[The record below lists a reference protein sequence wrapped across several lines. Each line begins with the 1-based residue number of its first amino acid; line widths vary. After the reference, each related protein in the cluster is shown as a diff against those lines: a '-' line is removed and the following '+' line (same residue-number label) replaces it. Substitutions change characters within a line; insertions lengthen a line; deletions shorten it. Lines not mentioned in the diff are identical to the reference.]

1 MINDMNDIY
10 NMLFTFL
17 SIVLM
22 SRLIYISMENMNHG
36 MSLRDFL
43 HNILTRTFSP
53 LIKLG
58 SGNDNGSIYVKRSS
72 GDTVKIGVLT
82 NELPPII
89 YGGVSTWVVNFL
101 KMFREHPVYEAI
113 PIFLAYM
120 DDAPESFNENY
131 PGIRVIKT
139 RDDLVKV
146 FKDIDICV
154 NNLWIANETIMDI
167 KYIYPDIP
175 IITVCHSLIKMEHI
189 TNMGSQY
196 TNNFPE
202 QEKAFAL
209 SDFVVLISHAEE
221 KYYRKFDYHTKY
233 KAVPKVIYNMYSPK
247 YDEKAFNVDYSN
259 NTVGYIGRHVPR
271 KRPELPIMAV
281 TNVLKDKSLQV
292 YNMGVDP
299 DNEYWKKI
307 HESYTDQMN
316 IIHFTPDK
324 SYIQK
329 YWSNVGVNCIT
340 GIYEPFGYTICETL
354 DRGVPAIVQNLDG
367 PKEIIEEVKENVFL
381 YDVHQDIKKD
391 IENFSKALKRFL
403 DTPASVR
410 KEMAVNART
419 ALNKLHPTVIQRDW
433 VALFETLIY

>member
-1 MINDMNDIY
+1 MFNSETMFNTETIY

-17 SIVLM
+17 SVAIM
-22 SRLIYISMENMNHG
+22 SRLIYLALENRMLDGIPLYQSIFSFLGYNPHG
-36 MSLRDFL
+36 PHGQRDIQKK
-43 HNILTRTFSP
+43 NTI
-53 LIKLG
+53 
-58 SGNDNGSIYVKRSS
+58 
-72 GDTVKIGVLT
+72 KIGVLT

-101 KMFREHPVYEAI
+101 KMFESHPLYEAV

-120 DDAPESFNENY
+120 DDAPESFPDKY
-131 PGIRVIKT
+131 PGIRIIKS
-139 RDDLVKV
+139 RDDIRGV
-146 FKDIDICV
+146 FRDIDICV
-154 NNLWIANETIMDI
+154 NNLWIANDTIMDI
-167 KYIYPDIP
+167 KEIYENMP

-221 KYYRKFDYHTKY
+221 KYYRKFGYHTKY
-233 KAVPKVIYNMYSPK
+233 SAVPTVIYNMYSPK
-247 YDEKAFNVDYSN
+247 YDKTCFNVDYEN

-281 TNVLKDKSLQV
+281 TNVLKDTTLQV

-299 DNEYWKKI
+299 NNEYWQKLHKLYS
-307 HESYTDQMN
+307 EQMN

-324 SYIQK
+324 SFIQRF
-329 YWSNVGVNCIT
+329 WNSVGVNCIT

-381 YDVHQDIKKD
+381 YDVEQDIEKD
-391 IENFSKALKRFL
+391 IKNFSKALKKFL
-403 DTPASVR
+403 DTPPDTR
-410 KEMAVNART
+410 KEMAKKARG
-419 ALNKLHPTVIQRDW
+419 ALKKLHPAVIQKDW
-433 VALFETLIY
+433 VRLFETIQFYE

>member
-1 MINDMNDIY
+1 
-10 NMLFTFL
+10 
-17 SIVLM
+17 M
-22 SRLIYISMENMNHG
+22 SRLLYISIKNANYNF
-36 MSLRDFL
+36 SLREL
-43 HNILTRTFSP
+43 LYNILSNNT
-53 LIKLG
+53 
-58 SGNDNGSIYVKRSS
+58 SIVKYSKRSE
-72 GDTVKIGVLT
+72 GKTIKIGVLT

-101 KMFREHPVYEAI
+101 KMFETHPIYEAI

-120 DDAPESFNENY
+120 DDAPDTFPDQY
-131 PGIRVIKT
+131 PGIRIVRKPE
-139 RDDLVKV
+139 DLVEV

-167 KYIYPDIP
+167 KYIYSDIP

-221 KYYRKFDYHTKY
+221 KYYRQFNYHSKY
-233 KAVPKVIYNMYSPK
+233 KAIPRVIYNMYSPK
-247 YDEKAFNVDYSN
+247 YYNTPNTVNYSN

-281 TNVLKDKSLQV
+281 TNILKDKSLQV

-299 DNEYWKKI
+299 ENEYWQRLNKL
-307 HESYTDQMN
+307 YGDQMN

-324 SYIQK
+324 SYINK
-329 YWSNVGVNCIT
+329 FWTNVGVNCIT

-367 PKEIIEEVKENVFL
+367 PKEIIDEVRDNVFL
-381 YDVHQDIKKD
+381 YDVHEDIEQDIK
-391 IENFSKALKRFL
+391 NFSKALKEFL
-403 DTPASVR
+403 DTPPEVR
-410 KEMAVNART
+410 ENMAKNARN
-419 ALNKLHPTVIQRDW
+419 ALKKLHPSVIQEDW
-433 VALFETLIY
+433 VSLFETLVN